1 MESLYP
7 AGPGAVPATLT
18 RPTRQ
23 YKQRAWGAMA
33 SLLLFAALYF
43 TLLAWFGWTAYRLV
57 TTGLHASAGIVLI
70 ALGVCSGFLALF
82 MAKALFFVR
91 RSGAPDDIE
100 LTSAGQPELFAFLY
114 KLADDAGAPRPAR
127 VYVSPRV
134 NAAVFYDLTIL
145 NFIFPSRKNLE
156 IGLGLVN
163 VLTLSEM
170 KAVLAHE
177 FGHFAQRSMAIGSW
191 VYIAQQI
198 AGHVIARRDALDRF
212 LAGLSRVDL
221 RIAWVG
227 WLLQLIVWSIRSLL
241 DTVFRLVVLAQRALS
256 RQMEFQA
263 DLVAVSLTGSDEL
276 VHALHKLQ
284 AADTAWDR
292 TISFANAEA
301 REGRAVGDLFTVQS
315 AIIGKMASILGEPD
329 YGRVPQARGN
339 APAKRRVFTSGFAQ
353 PPQMWSTHPAN
364 HDREEN
370 AKRLYLPAPH
380 DPRSAWVL
388 FREAE
393 RLRSRV
399 SAHLVKE
406 LKLQV
411 AAPELTQKQL
421 DERYSLLQYLPLY
434 HGAYLGRTLTRH
446 CQEPR
451 ELYETT
457 ALADADVRQ
466 ALAALYPESLKDDL
480 ARLRAL
486 DEERALLEALRDK
499 VYEAAGGQLSHRGQ
513 PITRR
518 QLPDAIRRVG
528 READKVRQRI
538 LDHDRQCRSA
548 HLAAAGRL
556 GAGWP
561 EYLRGLVALLH
572 YAEHTLANVQDA
584 HGLLGNTVAIVTA
597 DGKVSA
603 AELKRLLAVANELHA
618 VLAQAFGQRDQ
629 LILGPVITGRLKTGS
644 WGALLEDF
652 QLPPASEGN
661 VNEWM
666 QAIDGWVRSL
676 SGPLSALATA
686 ALEELLATEA
696 RVARLLRQGA
706 PEPAPTAPRAPLQYT
721 RLLPGK
727 ERKRQ
732 KKLGLWDRFQ
742 TADGMVPAAARLA
755 VAGAIVGGVLS
766 VGTLAG
772 ANAGVTVYNGLAA
785 AVTVQVGEHSLALSR
800 FGSDTVEVP
809 HGVPLRVVT
818 TAANGAVIEE
828 FSPEVAEDVDHYV
841 YNIAAA
847 SPLVEWTAVYGSA
860 GEVPPRVLGT
870 GRWQA
875 ASADYY
881 FAEPPAHVS
890 TKGGGATRT
899 VLDGGGA
906 RAPEDLM
913 RLPLAAPQRL
923 SMAQAHARWDDAAAP
938 HTAEWK
944 VLAAQLAAG
953 R

>member
-1 MESLYP
+1 MDSLYP
-7 AGPGAVPATLT
+7 AGPSAVPATLT
-18 RPTRQ
+18 QPTKQ
-23 YKQRAWGAMA
+23 YKQRAWWAVA
-33 SLLLFAALYF
+33 SLLLFAAIYF
-43 TLLAWFGWTAYRLV
+43 ALLVWFGWTAWRLV
-57 TTGLHASAGIVLI
+57 GTGVNSHSGFGLIVLGI
-70 ALGVCSGFLALF
+70 CSGFLALF
-82 MAKALFFVR
+82 MAKALVFVR
-91 RSGAPDDIE
+91 RGGAPDDIE
-100 LTSAGQPELFAFLY
+100 LTSASQPELFAFLH

-127 VYVSPRV
+127 VFVSPRV

-163 VLTLSEM
+163 VLTLSEL

-227 WLLQLIVWSIRSLL
+227 WILQLIVWSIRSLL
-241 DTVFRLVVLAQRALS
+241 DTVFRVVVLAQRALS

-301 REGRAVGDLFTVQS
+301 REGRAVADLFTVQA
-315 AIIGKMASILGEPD
+315 AIIDKMARILGEPD

-370 AKRLYLPAPH
+370 AKRHYLPAPH
-380 DPRSAWVL
+380 DGRSAWVL
-388 FREAE
+388 FRDAE
-393 RLRSRV
+393 RLRTRV

-411 AAPELTQKQL
+411 AAPELTQQQL

-434 HGAYLGRTLTRH
+434 RGAYLGRTLTRH

-451 ELYETT
+451 ELFEAA

-466 ALAALYPESLKDDL
+466 ALSALYPDSLKDDL
-480 ARLRAL
+480 SRLRSL
-486 DEERALLEALRDK
+486 EEELALLEALRDK
-499 VYEAAGGQLSHRGQ
+499 VYEATGGQLTHRGQ

-528 READKVRQRI
+528 REAEKVRQRI
-538 LDHDRQCRSA
+538 LAHDRECRSA
-548 HLAAAGRL
+548 HLAAAARL

-561 EYLRGLVALLH
+561 EYLRGLISLLH

-644 WGALLEDF
+644 WGALLEEF
-652 QLPPASEGN
+652 QLPPATEGN

-666 QAIDGWVRSL
+666 RAIDGWVRSL

-696 RVARLLRQGA
+696 KVARLLRQGT
-706 PEPAPTAPRAPLQYT
+706 PEPAPTAPRVPAQYP

-742 TADGMVPAAARLA
+742 TADGVLPAAARLV
-755 VAGAIVGGVLS
+755 VAGAIVGTVLS
-766 VGTLAG
+766 VGGLAG
-772 ANAGVTVYNGLAA
+772 ANATVTIYNGLGT
-785 AVTVQVGEHSLALSR
+785 AVSVRLGDKSVTLPR
-800 FGSDTVEVP
+800 FGSETVEVP
-809 HGVPLRVVT
+809 HEGTLHVQT
-818 TAANGAVIEE
+818 TWGNGATIEE
-828 FSPEVAEDVDHYV
+828 FDPEIADTVDHYV
-841 YNIAAA
+841 YNVAAA
-847 SPLVEWTAVYGSA
+847 SPIVEWTAVYGSA
-860 GEVPPRVLGT
+860 QETPPRMLGT
-870 GRWQA
+870 ARWQES
-875 ASADYY
+875 SADFY
-881 FAEPPAHVS
+881 FVDPPDHVS

-899 VLDGGGA
+899 VLSGA
-906 RAPEDLM
+906 GERAPEDLM
-913 RLPLAAPQRL
+913 RVPLPAPQRL
-923 SMAQAHARWDDAAAP
+923 AMAQAHARWDDATAP

-944 VLAAQLAAG
+944 VLAAQLATP
-953 R
+953 